1 MVYLVTILVTSIFA
15 VRTVSSSPWNDPTSN
30 QFHIQTDEGPERY
43 FKYQTQNG
51 QYRKEKRLEDGTV
64 IGSYAWID
72 DNGYLRQ
79 RDYIADSQGYR
90 IVKNKNVYVGRNVNV
105 GDAVKAT
112 KKITNSY
119 IPPTNYNIPSSVPNR
134 GYVAVTPRP
143 ILRASTV
150 SPSVEISLNS
160 IPSSTPSSVV
170 FDSSSFSSQS
180 YSHDTSTT
188 EHFQTSTSRPITST
202 ISSTLQTV
210 STPTSI
216 SPSTSYLPS
225 VPSSSF
231 QYPSSSPYSP
241 SSTQP
246 PVFYSPTPENEL
258 SPPLPEYNTPRT
270 PTYIPPENSPS
281 STPSPNPASVYLP
294 TYIPSST
301 PSTIYI
307 PSSTPGY
314 IKITPPPRNYIPQS
328 SINTNSIEYSS
339 NPQYEHYPDEFVN
352 PYIHQ
357 NGPTYPIDT
366 RGQSFNP
373 TYNKI
378 GNGYDPQYP
387 YYDGISVTNDGFRYY
402 IPKAYHEEQNVGSD
416 TKSGSF
422 GYIDPFGIRRVIY
435 YNAGPNGF
443 KHRKN
448 NRYVGHDATPY
459 DPRPF

>member
-1 MVYLVTILVTSIFA
+1 MVYLAAILVASVFVVKTAF
-15 VRTVSSSPWNDPTSN
+15 SSPWNDPTTN

-72 DNGYLRQ
+72 DDGYLRQ

-90 IVKNKNVYVGRNVNV
+90 IVKNKNVFVGKNINV

-112 KKITNSY
+112 KKITNTY
-119 IPPTNYNIPSSVPNR
+119 IPPAISNR
-134 GYVAVTPRP
+134 GYVANTPRP
-143 ILRASTV
+143 ILRPSGVA
-150 SPSVEISLNS
+150 PSVDISLNS
-160 IPSSTPSSVV
+160 IPSSTPSPVT
-170 FDSSSFSSQS
+170 FDSTTYGHIYSSHSNTNEVSTENYSQTS
-180 YSHDTSTT
+180 TVRPFTSTT
-188 EHFQTSTSRPITST
+188 PFSVSRP
-202 ISSTLQTV
+202 SSIHIQQNQIPL
-210 STPTSI
+210 STPNELPSSVSYIPPAPTYI
-216 SPSTSYLPS
+216 SPY
-225 VPSSSF
+225 
-231 QYPSSSPYSP
+231 SPVTNVYSP
-241 SSTQP
+241 SSTEP
-246 PVFYSPTPENEL
+246 PVNYSPTPEYNL
-258 SPPLPEYNTPRT
+258 SPPLPDTQKSLA
-270 PTYIPPENSPS
+270 YIPPQNTQPSTTPSPSSIYLPS
-281 STPSPNPASVYLP
+281 STPD
-294 TYIPSST
+294 YIS
-301 PSTIYI
+301 
-307 PSSTPGY
+307 
-314 IKITPPPRNYIPQS
+314 ITPPPRKYIPQP
-328 SINTNSIEYSS
+328 SINTNSIEYSG

-373 TYNKI
+373 VYNNI

-402 IPKAYHEEQNVGSD
+402 IPKAYHEEQNSGSD

-435 YNAGPNGF
+435 YNAGPDGF

-459 DPRPF
+459 DPRPY

>member
-1 MVYLVTILVTSIFA
+1 MASVFIVQ
-15 VRTVSSSPWNDPTSN
+15 TVSSTPWNDPTNN

-72 DNGYLRQ
+72 DDGFLRQ

-90 IVKNKNVYVGRNVNV
+90 IVKNKNIYVGKDVNV
-105 GDAVKAT
+105 GDAVKAA
-112 KKITNSY
+112 KKLPNSY
-119 IPPTNYNIPSSVPNR
+119 IPPINSPSRNT
-134 GYVAVTPRP
+134 GYVSVTPRP
-143 ILRASTV
+143 ILGGSTV

-160 IPSSTPSSVV
+160 IPSST
-170 FDSSSFSSQS
+170 SSSAFIGSTVQQSDSHDISSQTSIQSPFTSTVS
-180 YSHDTSTT
+180 YSGPSIDTVYNPVSTT
-188 EHFQTSTSRPITST
+188 
-202 ISSTLQTV
+202 SS
-210 STPTSI
+210 
-216 SPSTSYLPS
+216 SYLP
-225 VPSSSF
+225 PG
-231 QYPSSSPYSP
+231 
-241 SSTQP
+241 SST
-246 PVFYSPTPENEL
+246 T
-258 SPPLPEYNTPRT
+258 
-270 PTYIPPENSPS
+270 PS
-281 STPSPNPASVYLP
+281 STPSVVYLP
-294 TYIPSST
+294 SSTPPPVSYSSIPEKDLSPPIPEYNTQRPPTYIYPQPTQSSTSSPNPSTVYLPSST
-301 PSTIYI
+301 PSTIYL

-314 IKITPPPRNYIPQS
+314 ISITPPPRKYIP
-328 SINTNSIEYSS
+328 SINTNSLEYSGS
-339 NPQYEHYPDEFVN
+339 PQYEHYPQDFVN

-373 TYNKI
+373 TYNNI

-402 IPKAYHEEQNVGSD
+402 IPKAYHEEQNTGSN

-435 YNAGPNGF
+435 YNAGPDGF

-448 NRYVGHDATPY
+448 NRYVGFNATPY
-459 DPRPF
+459 DPRPY